1 MNILEALKSG
11 RRIRRAA
18 AHEPD
23 YFKDPRDIFYTQERI
38 LSDDWEVEPAA
49 VEITYEQ
56 LREAYNKAF
65 ENEASYE
72 STYINRIA
80 ISLGLKK

>member
-11 RRIRRAA
+11 RRIRLRSGDVC
-18 AHEPD
+18 D
-23 YFKDPRDIFYTQERI
+23 YRHPTHIYYTQERI